1 MKKKLK
7 QILACTVLL
16 VAGCFSG
23 GLHAQDLIDEDFLDN
38 IEANAKFILAEP
50 AAAFA
55 VAAAPAKWNDES
67 AVVMGYKRSILFDK
81 KTSGGF
87 FTARQKNVFFF
98 EKVRFK
104 IQLHDRNSV
113 QAFSE
118 IYFRYS
124 AKEDGFV
131 ARIIKPDGSIAPIDL
146 KEAVELEPGSDI
158 PEFFKSFFDQTSG
171 AQSSYYKVPIPNLE
185 PGDMLEYASYTKSK
199 LDVRGSG
206 YVEFDPQYEIC
217 TKGYPVMY
225 NEIDI
230 ETDDKSFF
238 KSLSF
243 NGAPEF
249 KKENAD
255 DKDYYRYVFT
265 DRDRGV
271 EKDVNFVNRFLV
283 YPMVKFQVIYANS
296 ENVKG
301 LLIGGKGEL
310 KNGFNKEELALR
322 AYENVTAAGAN
333 WSDPYNSAYPL
344 YYACQ
349 EELKRMGAKDWTD
362 QQFITNAY
370 YLIRDKVV
378 FRTNYLPDRWFA
390 FIFSLLLTRHNIKS
404 ELVISSNN
412 SIGKLKDVLFDDE
425 IRYAVKVNDQL
436 YFNCTDHSLPGE
448 LVQTLLGNEA
458 YVVTEPDKK
467 KRTQEIKPIV
477 LPNSVAAD
485 NTVHY
490 TINSSISNDFNNIA
504 VARTSTYKGLVK
516 TNNISTAM
524 RLTTYMVD
532 DYKCYGGTPPTEKM
546 KPREQEEYEKS
557 IKAIKEEF
565 KKAKPDY
572 VKEGLEK
579 EFQQK
584 VAFKDFKIISD
595 GRTEKKKELVYTEE
609 FELPG
614 QVKKAGKKYLVN
626 LTGLVGPQLQVKKEE
641 RERKFDINVGYART
655 ISWTISFKIPEGYT
669 AAGLAELNTNVEN
682 ETGKYSCEAKEEGGN
697 VVLNITKVYK
707 QANISKEK
715 WKDMLAFIDAAYA
728 NSYKYILLKPRS

>member
-7 QILACTVLL
+7 HLLAY
-16 VAGCFSG
+16 AGFIAVICVPG
-23 GLHAQDLIDEDFLDN
+23 TLRAQDFIDEDFLDN

-55 VAAAPAKWNDES
+55 VAQTPAKWNDES

-81 KTSGGF
+81 KSSGGF

-124 AKEDGFV
+124 SKEDGFI
-131 ARIIKPDGSIAPIDL
+131 ARILKPDGETSAIEL
-146 KEAVELEPGSDI
+146 KEAVELERGSDI

-171 AQSSYYKVPIPNLE
+171 AQSRYYKVAIPNLE
-185 PGDMLEYASYTKSK
+185 PGDILEYAAYTKSK

-206 YVEFDPQYEIC
+206 FVEFDPQYEIC
-217 TKGYPVMY
+217 SKGYPIMY

-322 AYENVTAAGAN
+322 AYENYTAAGSN
-333 WSDPYNSAYPL
+333 WTDPYNSAYPL
-344 YYACQ
+344 YAACQ
-349 EELKRMGAKDWTD
+349 EELNKMGAKNWSD

-370 YLIRDKVV
+370 FLIRDKVV
-378 FRTNYLPDRWFA
+378 FRSNYLPDRWFA
-390 FIFSLLLTRHNIKS
+390 FVFSLLLTRHNIKS
-404 ELVISSNN
+404 ELVISSTNT
-412 SIGKLKDVLFDDE
+412 IGKLKDVLFDDE

-458 YVVTEPDKK
+458 YIVSEPEKR
-467 KRTQEIKPIV
+467 KRTQDIRPIT
-477 LPNSVAAD
+477 LPNSAATD
-485 NTVHY
+485 NAVNY
-490 TINSSISNDFNNIA
+490 VINSSISPDFNNIS
-504 VARTSTYKGLVK
+504 VARTSTYKGMLK
-516 TNNISTAM
+516 TNSISTAM
-524 RLTTYMVD
+524 RLTTYMID
-532 DYKCYGGTPPTEKM
+532 DYKCYGGSSPTEKM

-557 IKAIKEEF
+557 VKAIKEEF
-565 KKAKPDY
+565 KKTKPDF

-584 VAFKDFKIISD
+584 ITFKDFKISSD
-595 GRTEKKKELVYTEE
+595 GRTEKKKDLVYTEE

-614 QVKKAGKKYLVN
+614 QVRKAGKKYLVN
-626 LTGLVGPQLQVKKEE
+626 LTGLIGPQLQVKKDQ

-655 ISWTISFKIPEGYT
+655 ISWVINFKIPDGYT
-669 AAGLAELNTNVEN
+669 ASGIAELNSAVEN
-682 ETGKYSCEAKEEGGN
+682 ETGKFNCQAKEEGGN
-697 VVLNITKVYK
+697 VVITITKVYK
-707 QANISKEK
+707 QANISKDK
-715 WKDMLAFIDAAYA
+715 WQDMLAFIDASY
-728 NSYKYILLKPRS
+728 NTSYKYILLKPKV